1 MARVAKPLTDTQ
13 CAKAKAETKI
23 KRLYDGNG
31 LLLQIKPNGSKI
43 WQMRFTKPDGRGG
56 MTSLGPYPAMS
67 LSDARKICA
76 EYHALLA
83 QDIDPVEH
91 KKSQNEEAI
100 KASTHTLEKV
110 ARRWHQVASAK
121 WNKDHAVRVM
131 RRLEMHLFPALG
143 TKPVSSLKTR
153 DFLPVLKRLEDEEKY
168 DVASRLQQN
177 IVNIMRYAVQ
187 LDIIDSNPAHDLQG
201 LIAAPRAKH
210 RPALELKQL
219 PDFLARVQ
227 DYDGRPLTRMALE
240 FALLTFV
247 RSSEWRFARWNEFDL
262 KNRVWTIPASREPI
276 EGVKFSSR
284 GSKMRTEHLVPL
296 SNQAYDLLF
305 DIQTLTGDFELVF
318 AGDHYQ
324 WKPMSDGTINKALQR
339 MKYDTKTELSGH
351 GFRAMA
357 CSALIES
364 GLFSRDAIERQ
375 MSHQERNG
383 VRAAYIHKAEHW
395 EERQKICQWWADYLE
410 QCRTE
415 YMTPYEFSAQWEQA
429 A

>member
-13 CAKAKAETKI
+13 CAKAKAETKT

-67 LSDARKICA
+67 LSDARKVCA

-83 QDIDPVEH
+83 QGIDPIEH

-110 ARRWHQVASAK
+110 ARRWHQVTSAK
-121 WNKDHAVRVM
+121 WKKEHVTRVM
-131 RRLEMHLFPALG
+131 RRLELHLFPVLG
-143 TKPVSSLKTR
+143 SKPVSSLKTR
-153 DFLPVLKRLEDEEKY
+153 DLLLVLKRLEDEETY
-168 DVASRLQQN
+168 DVASRLQQDL
-177 IVNIMRYAVQ
+177 VGIMRYAVQ
-187 LDIIDSNPAHDLQG
+187 LDIIDSNPALDLKG
-201 LIAAPRAKH
+201 LIAAPKAKH
-210 RPALELKQL
+210 RPALDLKQL

-227 DYDGRPLTRMALE
+227 NYDGRPLTRMALE

-276 EGVKFSSR
+276 EGVKFSDR

-296 SNQAYDLLF
+296 SEQAYNTLM
-305 DIQTLTGDFELVF
+305 DIQELTGDFELVF
-318 AGDHYQ
+318 G
-324 WKPMSDGTINKALQR
+324 K
-339 MKYDTKTELSGH
+339 
-351 GFRAMA
+351 RA
-357 CSALIES
+357 
-364 GLFSRDAIERQ
+364 
-375 MSHQERNG
+375 
-383 VRAAYIHKAEHW
+383 
-395 EERQKICQWWADYLE
+395 
-410 QCRTE
+410 
-415 YMTPYEFSAQWEQA
+415 
-429 A
+429 